1 VRYLRL
7 TALQIRASFLLAV
20 QYRFDFVAEGVVG
33 VFWLSTALVPLF
45 AVFQA
50 RPTIAGWT
58 FGEALMVVGWFT
70 LLDGVL
76 EGAVTPSLVA
86 VVDHIR
92 KGTLD
97 LVLLK
102 PADAQFL
109 VSTARLQPWRIVHGV
124 AALFI
129 FAWGFHVLG
138 RRPSPGAIITSA
150 VMLVVAVA
158 VLYSF
163 AILTVSAAF
172 YAVRLD
178 NLTHLFSAVFDA
190 ARWPVGVFRGAV
202 RTFFT
207 FVIPLAVMT
216 TYPAMALLGALPAT
230 TLIAA
235 IAAAAMS
242 LTVSRA
248 MWTASLAKYTSA
260 GG

>member
-1 VRYLRL
+1 M
-7 TALQIRASFLLAV
+7 LQLRASLLLAV
-20 QYRFDFVAEGVVG
+20 QYRFDFVAEGIVG
-33 VFWLSTALVPLF
+33 VFWLSTALVPHF

-50 RPTIAGWT
+50 RERIAGWT

-76 EGAVTPSLVA
+76 EGAVSPSLLA

-109 VSTARLQPWRIVHGV
+109 VSTARLQPWRVVHGV
-124 AALFI
+124 AALLI
-129 FAWGFHVLG
+129 FGWGFRLLG
-138 RRPSPGAIITSA
+138 RGPSFLALLSAA

-158 VLYSF
+158 VLYSCGV
-163 AILTVSAAF
+163 LTVSAAF

-216 TYPAMALLGALPAT
+216 TYPALALLGALPAT
-230 TLIAA
+230 TLVAA
-235 IAAAAMS
+235 VAAAVAA
-242 LTVSRA
+242 LALSRA
-248 MWTASLAKYTSA
+248 VWLASLAKYTSA

>member
-1 VRYLRL
+1 MRYLRL
-7 TALQIRASFLLAV
+7 TALQLRASFLLAV

-50 RPTIAGWT
+50 RDKIAGWT

-76 EGAVTPSLVA
+76 EGVITPSLVA

-109 VSTARLQPWRIVHGV
+109 VSTARLQPWRVVHGV
-124 AALFI
+124 AASLI
-129 FAWGFHVLG
+129 FGWGFHLLG
-138 RRPSPGAIITSA
+138 RRPSPGALVSA
-150 VMLVVAVA
+150 AIMLVAAVA

-163 AILTVSAAF
+163 AVLTVSAAF

-190 ARWPVGVFRGAV
+190 ARWPIGVFRGAV

-207 FVIPLAVMT
+207 FVVPLAVMT
-216 TYPAMALLGALPAT
+216 TYPALALLGALPAT
-230 TLIAA
+230 TLLAAVAGAA
-235 IAAAAMS
+235 IALA
-242 LTVSRA
+242 LSRA
-248 MWTASLAKYTSA
+248 VWTASLAKYTSA